1 MRYFAFGSCIE
12 SEYDLGPLPLVED
25 GPVAVTLTF
34 STATKLAVPPIKK
47 LHSYLAQARN
57 INIYADGQELCL
69 QVEDFIQF
77 YFDWKRQVISCF
89 MTQYAGKLLIY
100 YWILQQ
106 ALPIYLLLSNRVEL
120 LHAGA
125 VVMDGSVV
133 GFLAESGTGKSTLV
147 EHFLSH
153 GHSFCTDEHLVL
165 PRGGKGM
172 VAPSIPYYRPNRNV
186 EDLGVR
192 VSEFSSVQRPLRAL
206 YLLRAAPPDD
216 AVRTCALQGSA
227 AASVLF
233 GHSLYNLANQKL
245 PAYRPVLRKRFEEL
259 SQLSAE
265 VPIKILHV
273 PRSLARLPEV
283 YGCICEDLKEVLH

>member
-133 GFLAESGTGKSTLV
+133 GFLADPALASPRWWSISCRMDIASARTSILFCPGVERAWWRRRFPTTGRT
-147 EHFLSH
+147 
-153 GHSFCTDEHLVL
+153 
-165 PRGGKGM
+165 GM
-172 VAPSIPYYRPNRNV
+172 SKTWVCV
-186 EDLGVR
+186 
-192 VSEFSSVQRPLRAL
+192 
-206 YLLRAAPPDD
+206 
-216 AVRTCALQGSA
+216 
-227 AASVLF
+227 
-233 GHSLYNLANQKL
+233 
-245 PAYRPVLRKRFEEL
+245 
-259 SQLSAE
+259 
-265 VPIKILHV
+265 
-273 PRSLARLPEV
+273 
-283 YGCICEDLKEVLH
+283 